1 MSRKST
7 STASAALPRGAAV
20 ATLAA
25 LLANRAL
32 PAAQRGACLKVAL
45 CGAQGSGKSTLAV
58 VLRRLLQA
66 RGLTTAVLSLDD
78 FYLTR
83 QQRTELAARVHPLLQ
98 TRGVPGTHDIAMAL
112 QVVESL
118 QREGEVALPAFDKA
132 RDDRRAPQDWPRVAA
147 PVQVV
152 LFEGWCLCA
161 APQAAAALALPVN
174 ELEAREDADGG
185 WRHYVNGALAGDYRR
200 LCNLFDY
207 RVFLA
212 APGFDVVY
220 AWRLQQEQQLRQLAA
235 AQGADLSRMM
245 SDSQLERF
253 VRHYERLTRHMLEDM
268 PARADVVIRLDSA
281 RGMALEFPAGD
292 EAPEQ

>member
-1 MSRKST
+1 M
-7 STASAALPRGAAV
+7 LV
-20 ATLAA
+20 Q
-25 LLANRAL
+25 RARA
-32 PAAQRGACLKVAL
+32 AAQHGACFKVAL
-45 CGAQGSGKSTLAV
+45 CGAQGSGKTTLAV
-58 VLRRLLQA
+58 VLQRLLQA
-66 RGLTTAVLSLDD
+66 RGLATAVLSLDD

-83 QQRTELAARVHPLLQ
+83 QQRAELAERVHPLLQ
-98 TRGVPGTHDIAMAL
+98 TRGVPGTHDIALAL

-118 QREGEVALPAFDKA
+118 QRAGEVALPAFDKA
-132 RDDRRAPQDWPRVAA
+132 RDERRAPQDWPSVAA

-161 APQAAAALALPVN
+161 APQAAAALARPVN
-174 ELEAREDADGG
+174 ELEAHEDADGG
-185 WRHYVNGALAGDYRR
+185 WRRYVNTALAGDYRR

-220 AWRLQQEQQLRQLAA
+220 QWRLQQEQQLRQQVA
-235 AQGADLSRMM
+235 AQGADTSRMM
-245 SDSQLERF
+245 SDAQLGRF

-281 RGMALEFPAGD
+281 RAMTLEFPAGD